1 MTPYPLYMFNQAEN
15 QRSTR
20 KLTAF
25 CHHRRTRGPMTT
37 WTFVDNSEL
46 MCALLDS
53 IPKEIVSVVSRITD
67 LVGITAK
74 TRSVVSASL
83 ERALGILVLW

>member
-1 MTPYPLYMFNQAEN
+1 
-15 QRSTR
+15 
-20 KLTAF
+20 
-25 CHHRRTRGPMTT
+25 
-37 WTFVDNSEL
+37 

-53 IPKEIVSVVSRITD
+53 IPKEIVSVVSRIID